1 MNIEL
6 LADHTDAIPTLS
18 EWYKS
23 EWEPYYGRRG
33 PGDARAD
40 LELRCNHEVI
50 PIGLVA
56 LEGDEVHGT
65 LALDFDPA
73 TKLSPSVVGLLVR
86 HDRRGRGIATA
97 LLQSAEDLARRLG
110 YRRLYIS
117 TTVLGDLLVHL
128 GWQSIGKVEFLNNE
142 RGSIFARDL

>member
-1 MNIEL
+1 M
-6 LADHTDAIPTLS
+6 
-18 EWYKS
+18 
-23 EWEPYYGRRG
+23 
-33 PGDARAD
+33 
-40 LELRCNHEVI
+40 
-50 PIGLVA
+50 
-56 LEGDEVHGT
+56 HGT

-117 TTVLGDLLVHL
+117 TTVLGDLLVRL